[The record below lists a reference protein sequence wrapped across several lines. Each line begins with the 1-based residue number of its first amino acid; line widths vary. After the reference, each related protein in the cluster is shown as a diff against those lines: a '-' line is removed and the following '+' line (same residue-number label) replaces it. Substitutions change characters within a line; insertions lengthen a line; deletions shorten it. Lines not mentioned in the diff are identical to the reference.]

1 MNYKK
6 IVLFFII
13 FMCLLGVG
21 SMLSNVQSREA
32 DQLLEAHGLSNNTR
46 YIEVNRNE
54 TISDFLRYLDKYKNA
69 NIQLH
74 LDNRYD
80 NDQVLVWANHN
91 VINLPTQNGRYFT
104 PDDFEGQVSF
114 AVLGPETKNVQI
126 TESQG
131 NQYLNWNNDHYSVI
145 GDLKHY
151 HQMEQNKYYLSTGI
165 DQPTAKNKLKDYRI
179 IIDSSNKVIH
189 KIAKHY
195 HVKVN
200 TPSFVKNH
208 QIHRFSILKEIAIIL
223 LFWIFIV
230 VCNGLLAFLNI
241 QQLKKSHLR
250 GHLSKNW
257 IINRS
262 VQLILLESLISIG
275 AYTFLRWRAFFS
287 KPDHLIGLII
297 LSFIIIMVSYLISI
311 IYLWR
316 KYINNAQFTS

>member
-1 MNYKK
+1 M
-6 IVLFFII
+6 
-13 FMCLLGVG
+13 
-21 SMLSNVQSREA
+21 
-32 DQLLEAHGLSNNTR
+32 
-46 YIEVNRNE
+46 
-54 TISDFLRYLDKYKNA
+54 
-69 NIQLH
+69 
-74 LDNRYD
+74 
-80 NDQVLVWANHN
+80 
-91 VINLPTQNGRYFT
+91 
-104 PDDFEGQVSF
+104 
-114 AVLGPETKNVQI
+114 LGPETKNVQI

-131 NQYLNWNNDHYSVI
+131 NQYLNWNNDYYSVI

-179 IIDSSNKVIH
+179 VIDSSNKVIH

-241 QQLKKSHLR
+241 QQLNKSHLR
-250 GHLSKNW
+250 GHLSRNW
-257 IINRS
+257 IINSS